1 MVGDL
6 WPPQRVGRL
15 GPGAGVSMTTEVD
28 VLLGRDGVDRLPEAI
43 GPPISITVLMTGC
56 LCAGDNDCVAIS
68 AREFRPPWRCIC
80 ERSRD
85 AVRSFAHRAPF
96 RGVAWGFD
104 EARRW
109 AQERALSFRSPVRAA
124 DGDDAHE

>member
-68 AREFRPPWRCIC
+68 ARNSDHPGVASVSGAATQFVLSLTALLSVASLGASMRRGVGPRK
-80 ERSRD
+80 ERSHSGR
-85 AVRSFAHRAPF
+85 RFAP
-96 RGVAWGFD
+96 
-104 EARRW
+104 RW
-109 AQERALSFRSPVRAA
+109 R
-124 DGDDAHE
+124 